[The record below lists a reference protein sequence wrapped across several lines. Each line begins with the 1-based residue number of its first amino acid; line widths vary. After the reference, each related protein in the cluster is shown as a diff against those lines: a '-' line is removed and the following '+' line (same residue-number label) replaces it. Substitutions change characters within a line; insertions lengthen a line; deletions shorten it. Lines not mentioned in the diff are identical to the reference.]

1 MLTCRGV
8 RHPVHKLR
16 HSLLPLSLGC
26 SFLLLSSQP
35 VIRMAAAASTEQGYY
50 RADGVR
56 ITHDPY
62 APGMAAKYG
71 APGKTDKEGFD
82 PYADSVGAGIY
93 SGTVRRDGSGA
104 VVIGKQYQNHNSKP
118 GPVYA
123 GGGYTPVANAI
134 ARFQTE
140 GGGDSGDSST
150 LGQLL
155 TTHPDLV
162 NDVATG
168 GALPLHTCGMSQS
181 NQHGAAFLISRGA
194 DIEAVDTYG
203 FTPLHRMAS
212 NNLAD
217 GAQALLEAGADPSG
231 LSDAQVASVRGTPS
245 PLDVARQ
252 SRAAKVIKVLQ
263 AFGHKRRATAAT
275 AVSSVQVLTAGFA
288 PVVGRYVATDGAA
301 EVPTGF
307 AKVCLEQGWDTD
319 ETWHKLNGGEGGT
332 WFKHESNDSYLYFNA
347 MDRHWWIDGPDGLGA
362 YKAPGPPWAPPGAV
376 TAWQNLL
383 RGENSQA
390 VGPVLAVHRG
400 GGDGA
405 AEAGEL

>member
-140 GGGDSGDSST
+140 GGGEVG
-150 LGQLL
+150 
-155 TTHPDLV
+155 
-162 NDVATG
+162 
-168 GALPLHTCGMSQS
+168 
-181 NQHGAAFLISRGA
+181 
-194 DIEAVDTYG
+194 
-203 FTPLHRMAS
+203 
-212 NNLAD
+212 
-217 GAQALLEAGADPSG
+217 
-231 LSDAQVASVRGTPS
+231 SVCS
-245 PLDVARQ
+245 
-252 SRAAKVIKVLQ
+252 
-263 AFGHKRRATAAT
+263 
-275 AVSSVQVLTAGFA
+275 
-288 PVVGRYVATDGAA
+288 
-301 EVPTGF
+301 
-307 AKVCLEQGWDTD
+307 
-319 ETWHKLNGGEGGT
+319 
-332 WFKHESNDSYLYFNA
+332 
-347 MDRHWWIDGPDGLGA
+347 
-362 YKAPGPPWAPPGAV
+362 
-376 TAWQNLL
+376 
-383 RGENSQA
+383 
-390 VGPVLAVHRG
+390 
-400 GGDGA
+400 
-405 AEAGEL
+405 